1 MALPIFTI
9 QSFNQSALQPAGA
22 VFAQRVESVSVAK
35 SSFAGFSSPNT
46 GRSTAMEKKMNDLTK
61 ALISEINSQAKATY
75 PNAVALVDLKLQFS
89 NIGKNGDNILLAGQ
103 ASATALLKRKAPAP
117 IAAPIA
123 APVVMSQPMAA
134 PVAMPSQ
141 PMDMAIAA
149 PVPVASQPMA
159 SQPVAMAPPAPE
171 PMAMAPPVAMASQPV
186 AMAPPMPMAP
196 PGPGPAPVPQ
206 QGARRNRRRTV
217 NRNKRS
223 SRKNRR

>member
-9 QSFNQSALQPAGA
+9 QSFNQTALQPAGA

-117 IAAPIA
+117 IAGPVA
-123 APVVMSQPMAA
+123 APVVMSQPMAPPGPA
-134 PVAMPSQ
+134 PSQPMAMAPPSQ
-141 PMDMAIAA
+141 PMDMASQPMAAPVAMALPAPSQPMAMAAPEPMAAPMAA
-149 PVPVASQPMA
+149 PVPV
-159 SQPVAMAPPAPE
+159 
-171 PMAMAPPVAMASQPV
+171 
-186 AMAPPMPMAP
+186 
-196 PGPGPAPVPQ
+196 PGPVPQ